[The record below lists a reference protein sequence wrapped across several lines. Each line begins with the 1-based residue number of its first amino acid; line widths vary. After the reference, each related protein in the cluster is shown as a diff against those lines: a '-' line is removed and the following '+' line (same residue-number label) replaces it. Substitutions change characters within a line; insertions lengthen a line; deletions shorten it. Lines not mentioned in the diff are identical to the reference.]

1 MVVEDATSQ
10 VTPERLHDLRLIG
23 VNVTDV
29 ASVEKE
35 LTGA

>member
-1 MVVEDATSQ
+1 M
-10 VTPERLHDLRLIG
+10 TPERLHDLRLIG
-23 VNVTDV
+23 VNISDV